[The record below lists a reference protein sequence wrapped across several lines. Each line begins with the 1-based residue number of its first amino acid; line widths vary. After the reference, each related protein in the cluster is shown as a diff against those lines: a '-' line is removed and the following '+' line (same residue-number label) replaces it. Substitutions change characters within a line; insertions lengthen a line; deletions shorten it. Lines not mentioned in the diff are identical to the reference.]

1 MAAQLRKSWVQPE
14 WACLFC
20 KEKLTQIQIEV
31 ESLRLKEPATF
42 LKVLGKIFKTDV
54 IWKHKNVYLMSDT
67 FVEILDLN
75 TFNFFIGSVD
85 LQMN

>member
-1 MAAQLRKSWVQPE
+1 MAAQLRKRWEQPE

-20 KEKLTQIQIEV
+20 K
-31 ESLRLKEPATF
+31 
-42 LKVLGKIFKTDV
+42 V

-67 FVEILDLN
+67 FVEILALN